1 MDAILPALI
10 TGGLALLGVIIT
22 NVSSNRSVE
31 NKIITAQAVTDTKIE
46 ALKDEVSKHNNFASR
61 VPVIEQQVK
70 TMDKRI
76 DGLEKTVDSLR

>member
-10 TGGLALLGVIIT
+10 TGFLALLGVIIT

-46 ALKDEVSKHNNFASR
+46 ALKDEVQKHNSFATR
-61 VPVIEQQVK
+61 VPMLETEVK
-70 TMDKRI
+70 NLNKRI
-76 DGLEKTVDSLR
+76 DQLDRRKDNS

>member
-10 TGGLALLGVIIT
+10 TGGLAPLGVIIT

-46 ALKDEVSKHNNFASR
+46 ALKDEVAKHNNFASR

-70 TMDKRI
+70 SMDRRI
-76 DGLEKTVDSLR
+76 DGLEKAVDSLR

>member
-46 ALKDEVSKHNNFASR
+46 SLKDEVAKHNNFASR

-70 TMDKRI
+70 SMDRRI
-76 DGLEKTVDSLR
+76 DGLEKAVDSLR

>member
-46 ALKDEVSKHNNFASR
+46 ALKDEVAKHNNFASR

-70 TMDKRI
+70 SMDRRI
-76 DGLEKTVDSLR
+76 DGLEKAVDSLR